1 MIDHA
6 NYIIGP
12 PTLTSMETRE
22 DLHRITV
29 GTVQDWQKLR
39 SNCRRTTLASL
50 QSQVLAND
58 LSHETD
64 ALLAHI
70 DQVCL

>member
-1 MIDHA
+1 
-6 NYIIGP
+6 
-12 PTLTSMETRE
+12 METRE
-22 DLHRITV
+22 DLHRIIV
-29 GTVQDWQKLR
+29 GTVQDWQKLC
-39 SNCRRTTLASL
+39 SNYRRATLDNL
-50 QSQVLAND
+50 QSQILAND